1 MSGGQGTAPGEGRT
15 FVAADIVGDWR
26 LLEWVSEGGDDVEL
40 PMGEHPEGI
49 LVYSPTGTMCSTFGR
64 SGRPR
69 IDSDDMRGGPDDQ
82 RLAAMASF
90 IAYSG
95 GFRVEGGDVLHEVE
109 VSLFPNWVG
118 TTQRRHIWLDPS
130 GDRLVLTSDPFV
142 VAGRLGVQRLTWER
156 IRR

>member
-1 MSGGQGTAPGEGRT
+1 VSDGLSAS
-15 FVAADIVGDWR
+15 DIVGDWR
-26 LLEWVSEGGDDVEL
+26 LLEWVSEGADDVEL
-40 PMGEHPEGI
+40 PMGERPEGI

-64 SGRPR
+64 SGRPP
-69 IDSDDMRGGPDDQ
+69 IDGDDMQGGPAEQ
-82 RLAAMASF
+82 RLEAMGSF

-95 GFRVEGGDVLHEVE
+95 SFRVDGGDVLHEVE

-118 TTQRRHIWLDPS
+118 STQRRHVALEAG

-142 VAGRLGVQRLTWER
+142 VRGRLGVQKLTWER